1 MAWGVFL
8 VEPPI
13 GDERIEVRRVPLDH
27 PRRVRKDDETWRLK
41 KACPTEEAARNAA
54 DSLRARAAGK
64 SGEPAP
70 ANTVEASAGK

>member
-8 VEPPI
+8 VEPAI
-13 GDERIEVRRVPLDH
+13 GEERIEVRRVPLDH

-41 KACPTEEAARNAA
+41 KTCPTEEAARKAA
-54 DSLRARAAGK
+54 DKLRARAAEK

-70 ANTVEASAGK
+70 ENIVEASAGK